1 MFTRILAPALL
12 RAENAPTPPTL
23 PGRYGFATVRAEA
36 NHLGIPCQCLLDHGS
51 PPSFIVQTLSCS
63 WCPHIPSFMVPA
75 LGIFCRI
82 LVSQNQPKLSTG
94 CHNQGYRTSQIKL
107 SCEIR
112 LQNQDS
118 AFLGI
123 KKRSILVNHF
133 YPFISLPIP
142 SGTRSRRGFDHPP
155 EYFAARR
162 KGPLTPGPPNSR
174 KNARQGP
181 PVLGEKPVEMLT
193 GAGAYSIILTPL
205 ITMFFIWL
213 LDFWT
218 HFCYHALIS

>member
-1 MFTRILAPALL
+1 MLARILAPAFL
-12 RAENAPTPPTL
+12 RAENAPTPSSL
-23 PGRYGFATVRAEA
+23 PGRYGFAAVRAEA
-36 NHLGIPCQCLLDHGS
+36 DHPGIPGQCLLDHGS

-75 LGIFCRI
+75 LGIFYRI

-94 CHNQGYRTSQIKL
+94 CLNQGYRTSKIKL

-133 YPFISLPIP
+133 YPFISLPNTIGNSVP
-142 SGTRSRRGFDHPP
+142 QGF
-155 EYFAARR
+155 
-162 KGPLTPGPPNSR
+162 
-174 KNARQGP
+174 
-181 PVLGEKPVEMLT
+181 
-193 GAGAYSIILTPL
+193 
-205 ITMFFIWL
+205 
-213 LDFWT
+213 
-218 HFCYHALIS
+218 